1 MTTFFEKLI
10 PQMEKIP
17 CGSVV
22 NILTELQKIVSFLK
36 TAFSDA
42 GLYQMAPSALLQ
54 CLSLLQHVL
63 GPSFTQEPTKVN
75 AGHTHA
81 SVAHWKSL

>member
-1 MTTFFEKLI
+1 MG
-10 PQMEKIP
+10 KIP
-17 CGSVV
+17 CGNVMK
-22 NILTELQKIVSFLK
+22 ILTELQKIVFVK

-63 GPSFTQEPTKVN
+63 GPSFTQGPLKVD

-81 SVAHWKSL
+81 SVPH